1 MAWDEGSSYNKLTG
15 VAGADLSAK
24 QFYAVAGSNDSMV
37 LATPAKSIMG
47 ILQDNPVS
55 GKAGAYA
62 YSGIVKA
69 AISASQALTKGV
81 TQLEVDTAGTLKVLA
96 SGVAVAIAEET
107 LTSNT
112 GIVIIAVRLLPS
124 NGLFA

>member
-1 MAWDEGSSYNKLTG
+1 MAWSEGMAYSQLTG

-24 QFYAVAGSNDSMV
+24 QFFAVAGSSDAIV
-37 LATPAKSIMG
+37 VATAAKSCMG

-62 YSGIVKA
+62 YQGIVKA
-69 AISASQALTKGV
+69 AISASQSLTKGV
-81 TQLEVDTAGTLKVLA
+81 TQLEVDTGGTLKALA

-107 LTSNT
+107 LTST
-112 GIVIIAVRLLPS
+112 ASVVIIAVRLLPS

>member
-1 MAWDEGSSYNKLTG
+1 MAWDESSSYNKLTG

-24 QFYAVAGSNDSMV
+24 QFFAVAGSNDSMV
-37 LATPAKSIMG
+37 IATAAKSCMG

-62 YSGIVKA
+62 VSGICKV
-69 AISASQALTKGV
+69 AISATQTLTKGV
-81 TQLEVDTAGTLKVLA
+81 TQLEVDTAGTLKALA
-96 SGVAVAIAEET
+96 SGIAVAIAEET
-107 LTSNT
+107 LASNA
-112 GIVIIAVRLLPS
+112 GVVIIAARLLPS